1 MQLKEESFRELV
13 SGRGCSYEHGGPA
26 SPKLAC
32 KLKALKQDMKQ
43 WNREVFDNI
52 ATCKACA
59 LDSIRRWDVKKRV
72 AYLLMSRTQD
82 IQLFKKCS
90 KLAVMEESS
99 SRQKSHNLWL
109 KGAKTTILFF

>member
-1 MQLKEESFRELV
+1 MQLKEEGFRELV

-59 LDSIRRWDVKKRV
+59 LDSIRAGHKIFS
-72 AYLLMSRTQD
+72 Y
-82 IQLFKKCS
+82 S
-90 KLAVMEESS
+90 KNAAS
-99 SRQKSHNLWL
+99 WL
-109 KGAKTTILFF
+109 